1 VTVTEVRLP
10 LRTETESVPTT
21 AVFAVP
27 VLGVTVTRAVDTAD
41 TEAWSGVF
49 FGSGLPDVQ
58 ALTTPAP
65 MTARTERLPSRRAVA
80 VREVRRL

>member
-1 VTVTEVRLP
+1 
-10 LRTETESVPTT
+10 
-21 AVFAVP
+21 
-27 VLGVTVTRAVDTAD
+27 VTRAVDTAD
-41 TEAWSGVF
+41 TEAGSGVF

>member
-10 LRTETESVPTT
+10 LRTETESAPST
-21 AVFAVP
+21 AVFAAP
-27 VLGVTVTRAVDTAD
+27 VLGATVTRAVEVAD
-41 TEAWSGVF
+41 AEAESDVF
-49 FGSGLPDVQ
+49 FGSDLPDVQ

-65 MTARTERLPSRRAVA
+65 TTARTERLPSRRAVA